1 MIKSQVNAQVAI
13 EVSKASEQAVAKR
26 RDEKAKELDDFPQ
39 EVQEYMNLQRDT
51 VIKEGIYTDL
61 IKQME
66 NNKIRQ
72 AMDSMDIQVVDKANL
87 PFVEKPVWPRPK
99 LMTAVGFMLGCLLTL
114 GNAFYIYRKQDD

>member
-1 MIKSQVNAQVAI
+1 M
-13 EVSKASEQAVAKR
+13 SKASEEAVAKR
-26 RDEKAKELDDFPQ
+26 RDEKAKEQDDFPQ

-72 AMDSMDIQVVDKANL
+72 ARDSMDIQVVDRANL
-87 PFVEKPVWPRPK
+87 PFAEKPEWPRPK
-99 LMTAVGFMLGCLLTL
+99 LMTAAGFVFGCL
-114 GNAFYIYRKQDD
+114 